1 MATFFKKLQLILAAG
16 LLAVTAFTSPTS
28 AAVTN
33 PYPVEFEEVLAKFH
47 INKSNIR
54 SQKTLVKHTDVN
66 DGQRIAGYD
75 TYIRFKDCKGY
86 LRIFQHRFG
95 RVEKVYTKG
104 ECEIPG
110 IKNF

>member
-1 MATFFKKLQLILAAG
+1 MATLFQRLKLLFAAG
-16 LLAVTAFTSPTS
+16 LLAVTTLSSPAL

-33 PYPVEFEEVLAKFH
+33 PYPAELEEVLTKFN
-47 INKSNIR
+47 IDKANIR
-54 SQKTLVKHTDVN
+54 SQKTLEKQTDTN
-66 DGQRIAGYD
+66 DGQHIEGYD

-95 RVEKVYTKG
+95 RVEKIYTKG
-104 ECEIPG
+104 ECKIPG